1 MLYVF
6 LVDTGKMMTFDMNHA
21 VESVKNLKEVIAQ
34 RCHVPP
40 DKQVLLISG
49 GESLQL
55 SASVGKYS
63 AGTDTNPIFLFNKA
77 SIESDALSRS
87 GDQSVLSDD
96 DMQDGVEEVL
106 NLPPSYNTVVTRT
119 QLAQEFYER
128 ARRETKACE
137 MLVHDQHL
145 QQQGWAAVVANL
157 EDTTVAFRNSAA
169 TFEQSFVEF
178 LRNKPQHTALLESF
192 ERDLELLSK
201 IPVLPALL
209 SSKPMQETSSFML
222 LDWIHSQDSQT
233 TLDKVAAQCVQSLK
247 QLNDATLE
255 KVKADVE
262 STLASVDNPTMKE
275 IKGLEERLYGLED
288 LMHKAQRLV
297 QDQQELAQAFA
308 QNQAR
313 ASHLKD
319 PSIFPDLCSSHIKQL
334 KMILANHQQ
343 LRDIRRRCTAAK
355 NELSENLNSRLRWII
370 YVEKAIH
377 EVNLRMVFY
386 SETAKRLCRHLEVFR
401 QVHLA
406 PHVYLH
412 AVAEVVRRRNFSLH
426 FLEWAGSLSSH
437 CQKLHQNEVETRNAF
452 NSQFSKHFLRALF
465 PGMQDLPP
473 PFATRNPKPFDDHL
487 PPLASE
493 DLELLRNT
501 LPNLPELSDLLV
513 SVALPAFPEV
523 PLRSSCVS
531 VDAPSGL
538 AGEASSEMRSCGPSS
553 QCEMRSPENDGLK
566 DSTLQASQTG
576 SREGCRDQSESDDHE
591 RTPKLAESDD
601 EFEEVCETPASA
613 ARAEETPLDRGRQD
627 AVVQSPDSLGHA
639 SQDFMTADFYID
651 ESMPSSYSDSN
662 GLAPASGA
670 PPASLARGPQDAVA
684 AELQRQLEEKIA
696 ALSSTQRDLEQE
708 RARRQ
713 ELRRRLCGLREV
725 AAVVCTSSRSDVAS
739 LRQDLEAARQMLSDH
754 ACQMGSAVD
763 DALQALLARAE
774 RDQAQAVAA
783 EVERVRRE
791 CRSSDE
797 ELRHQLEVERLKL
810 EDAHREVHLYQ
821 QQLQQLSQLVD
832 SLRHD
837 SALALT
843 SLRSTLQQEHESVLA
858 KMVLEHELEQES
870 TLERLRAFQKSH
882 EEEVQDLNECI
893 CERDRQI
900 QMLFVEHQG
909 LENRLNAHYILDKEE
924 LLAQCQQEFAK
935 REQGLRDELA
945 KLHQQEIDRLQRCH
959 EEAIQKA
966 IDEARLKMQ
975 REWEESQ
982 SKGKDTIED
991 IVDTSSSDA
1000 DRHASEL
1007 KSLCRKYEEQIS
1019 FMKANME
1026 AVHCRLLE
1034 KAISRAIQD
1043 KDEEL
1048 SRIQGRCDELT
1059 RLLEQSKG
1067 LGGTAES
1074 LDQEDNNPST
1084 ELVSQMQ
1091 LGVPC
1096 SQADDPN
1103 GASMMESTVRLPQ
1116 QADPFR
1122 DLRNQLMCKEQ
1133 EVSRLQQKMMAM
1145 SDTFG
1150 TQPLSLPTDKV
1161 SVLTC
1166 SAGDVVLLC
1175 FDEGHQNYVLFVLGP
1190 VLHFLHTDC
1199 LETLGLQTA
1208 PGAIRKGWVLAE
1220 VLEKEYCQARKSQN
1234 RYRVPAGTRFYRVKC
1249 KLWDKEAAMRREH
1262 QRRHSLRG
1270 LTTTT
1275 SMLSEESSAPGN
1287 VSAPGEPFSPQDAP
1301 LQFPMP

>member
-34 RCHVPP
+34 RCHVPA

-77 SIESDALSRS
+77 SIESEALSRS
-87 GDQSVLSDD
+87 GDQSLLSDD
-96 DMQDGVEEVL
+96 DMEDGVEEVL

-119 QLAQEFYER
+119 QLAQGFYDR

-137 MLVHDQHL
+137 SLVHDQHL

-157 EDTTVAFRNSAA
+157 EDTTAAFRNSAA

-209 SSKPMQETSSFML
+209 SAKPMEETSTFML

-233 TLDKVAAQCVQSLK
+233 TLDKVAAQCVQTLK
-247 QLNDATLE
+247 QLNDDTLE

-262 STLASVDNPTMKE
+262 STLASVDNATMKE
-275 IKGLEERLYGLED
+275 IKGLEERLFGLED

-308 QNQAR
+308 QNQSR

-334 KMILANHQQ
+334 KMMLANHQQ

-355 NELSENLNSRLRWII
+355 NELSGNLNSRLRWII
-370 YVEKAIH
+370 YVQKAIH
-377 EVNLRMVFY
+377 EVNLRMIYY

-437 CQKLHQNEVETRNAF
+437 CQKLHQDEVETRKAF
-452 NSQFSKHFLRALF
+452 NSQFSKHFLRTLF

-487 PPLASE
+487 PPLAPE

-513 SVALPAFPEV
+513 SVLLPAFPEV
-523 PLRSSCVS
+523 PFRLPCGSA
-531 VDAPSGL
+531 DAHPGS

-553 QCEMRSPENDGLK
+553 QCEMRSPDPDAVK
-566 DSTLQASQTG
+566 ASTLQASQSG
-576 SREGCRDQSESDDHE
+576 SQEGRADCSESDDHE

-601 EFEEVCETPASA
+601 EFEEVCETPSSM
-613 ARAEETPLDRGRQD
+613 ARPEETPLDVTRQD
-627 AVVQSPDSLGHA
+627 AAVLSPDSLGHA

-662 GLAPASGA
+662 GVAATSGTA
-670 PPASLARGPQDAVA
+670 PASLARCPQDILT
-684 AELQRQLEEKIA
+684 AELQRQLEEKTA
-696 ALSSTQRDLEQE
+696 ALSSAQRDLEQE
-708 RARRQ
+708 RAQRQ
-713 ELRRRLCGLREV
+713 ELKRRLCSLREV
-725 AAVVCTSSRSDVAS
+725 AAAVCASSRSDAAS
-739 LRQDLEAARQMLSDH
+739 LRQDLQAACQMLSDH
-754 ACQMGSAVD
+754 ACLMGSAVD

-783 EVERVRRE
+783 EEERVRRE

-843 SLRSTLQQEHESVLA
+843 SLRSSLQQEHESVLA
-858 KMVLEHELEQES
+858 KMVLEHELEQEA

-882 EEEVQDLNECI
+882 EEEIQDLNECI

-900 QMLFVEHQG
+900 QMLFVEQQG
-909 LENRLNAHYILDKEE
+909 LENQLSTNYMLDKEE
-924 LLAQCQQEFAK
+924 LLAQCQRECAI
-935 REQGLRDELA
+935 REQRVRDRLTA
-945 KLHQQEIDRLQRCH
+945 LHQQEFDRLQESH
-959 EEAIQKA
+959 EQAIRKA
-966 IDEARLKMQ
+966 RDDARLELQ
-975 REWEESQ
+975 REWEEAQ
-982 SKGKDTIED
+982 SKEKDSIED
-991 IVDTSSSDA
+991 VIDTASDDA
-1000 DRHASEL
+1000 DRHAGEL
-1007 KSLCRKYEEQIS
+1007 EALRRGYEEQIAC
-1019 FMKANME
+1019 MKANME
-1026 AVHCRLLE
+1026 ATHRRLLE
-1034 KAISRAIQD
+1034 EAISRAVQE
-1043 KDEEL
+1043 KEEEV
-1048 SRIQGRCDELT
+1048 SRLQSRYNE
-1059 RLLEQSKG
+1059 LLEQNKG
-1067 LGGTAES
+1067 LGGTTDS
-1074 LDQEDNNPST
+1074 LEQQDNNPST

-1091 LGVPC
+1091 LSVSC
-1096 SQADDPN
+1096 SLSDDPN
-1103 GASMMESTVRLPQ
+1103 GISMTESMVRLPQ
-1116 QADPFR
+1116 QADPVLE
-1122 DLRNQLMCKEQ
+1122 LRNQLMYKEQ
-1133 EVSRLQQKMMAM
+1133 EVSRLQQKVMAM

-1150 TQPLSLPTDKV
+1150 AQPPSLPTDKV

-1199 LETLGLQTA
+1199 LESLGLQKA

-1220 VLEKEYCQARKSQN
+1220 VLEKEYCQARKSLN

-1270 LTTTT
+1270 LTTGA
-1275 SMLSEESSAPGN
+1275 SMFSEESSTAAGG
-1287 VSAPGEPFSPQDAP
+1287 SASGEPFCPQDAP
-1301 LQFPMP
+1301 PQFPVP

>member
-157 EDTTVAFRNSAA
+157 EDTTAAFRNSAA

-523 PLRSSCVS
+523 PLRSSCGS
-531 VDAPSGL
+531 VDAPP
-538 AGEASSEMRSCGPSS
+538 GEASSEMRSCGPSS

-576 SREGCRDQSESDDHE
+576 SREGCRDHSESDDHE

-627 AVVQSPDSLGHA
+627 VVVQSPDSLGHA

-670 PPASLARGPQDAVA
+670 PPASLARGPHDAVA

-725 AAVVCTSSRSDVAS
+725 AAVVCASSRSDVAS
-739 LRQDLEAARQMLSDH
+739 LRQDLEAARRMLSDH

-783 EVERVRRE
+783 EVERVHRE

-909 LENRLNAHYILDKEE
+909 LENRLNAHYILDKDE

-935 REQGLRDELA
+935 REQELRDELA

-966 IDEARLKMQ
+966 IDDTRLKMQ
-975 REWEESQ
+975 QEWEESQ
-982 SKGKDTIED
+982 SKEKDTIED
-991 IVDTSSSDA
+991 VVDTSSSDA
-1000 DRHASEL
+1000 DRHANEL

-1034 KAISRAIQD
+1034 EAISRAIHD

-1059 RLLEQSKG
+1059 RLLEQNKG

-1275 SMLSEESSAPGN
+1275 SMLSEESSAQGN

>member
-1 MLYVF
+1 MDF
-6 LVDTGKMMTFDMNHA
+6 
-21 VESVKNLKEVIAQ
+21 
-34 RCHVPP
+34 
-40 DKQVLLISG
+40 
-49 GESLQL
+49 
-55 SASVGKYS
+55 
-63 AGTDTNPIFLFNKA
+63 
-77 SIESDALSRS
+77 
-87 GDQSVLSDD
+87 
-96 DMQDGVEEVL
+96 
-106 NLPPSYNTVVTRT
+106 
-119 QLAQEFYER
+119 
-128 ARRETKACE
+128 
-137 MLVHDQHL
+137 
-145 QQQGWAAVVANL
+145 
-157 EDTTVAFRNSAA
+157 TVA
-169 TFEQSFVEF
+169 E
-178 LRNKPQHTALLESF
+178 
-192 ERDLELLSK
+192 
-201 IPVLPALL
+201 
-209 SSKPMQETSSFML
+209 
-222 LDWIHSQDSQT
+222 
-233 TLDKVAAQCVQSLK
+233 
-247 QLNDATLE
+247 
-255 KVKADVE
+255 
-262 STLASVDNPTMKE
+262 
-275 IKGLEERLYGLED
+275 
-288 LMHKAQRLV
+288 
-297 QDQQELAQAFA
+297 AFA

-725 AAVVCTSSRSDVAS
+725 AAVVCASSRSDVAS
-739 LRQDLEAARQMLSDH
+739 LRQDLEAARRMLSDH

-774 RDQAQAVAA
+774 RDQW
-783 EVERVRRE
+783 
-791 CRSSDE
+791 
-797 ELRHQLEVERLKL
+797 
-810 EDAHREVHLYQ
+810 YG
-821 QQLQQLSQLVD
+821 
-832 SLRHD
+832 
-837 SALALT
+837 
-843 SLRSTLQQEHESVLA
+843 ESVLSEFTFSWCINDME
-858 KMVLEHELEQES
+858 KVETSKIEYVRYLGTFFGRTGS
-870 TLERLRAFQKSH
+870 PRSSVRA
-882 EEEVQDLNECI
+882 
-893 CERDRQI
+893 R
-900 QMLFVEHQG
+900 
-909 LENRLNAHYILDKEE
+909 
-924 LLAQCQQEFAK
+924 
-935 REQGLRDELA
+935 
-945 KLHQQEIDRLQRCH
+945 
-959 EEAIQKA
+959 
-966 IDEARLKMQ
+966 
-975 REWEESQ
+975 
-982 SKGKDTIED
+982 
-991 IVDTSSSDA
+991 
-1000 DRHASEL
+1000 
-1007 KSLCRKYEEQIS
+1007 
-1019 FMKANME
+1019 
-1026 AVHCRLLE
+1026 
-1034 KAISRAIQD
+1034 
-1043 KDEEL
+1043 
-1048 SRIQGRCDELT
+1048 
-1059 RLLEQSKG
+1059 
-1067 LGGTAES
+1067 
-1074 LDQEDNNPST
+1074 
-1084 ELVSQMQ
+1084 
-1091 LGVPC
+1091 
-1096 SQADDPN
+1096 
-1103 GASMMESTVRLPQ
+1103 
-1116 QADPFR
+1116 
-1122 DLRNQLMCKEQ
+1122 
-1133 EVSRLQQKMMAM
+1133 
-1145 SDTFG
+1145 
-1150 TQPLSLPTDKV
+1150 
-1161 SVLTC
+1161 
-1166 SAGDVVLLC
+1166 
-1175 FDEGHQNYVLFVLGP
+1175 
-1190 VLHFLHTDC
+1190 
-1199 LETLGLQTA
+1199 
-1208 PGAIRKGWVLAE
+1208 
-1220 VLEKEYCQARKSQN
+1220 
-1234 RYRVPAGTRFYRVKC
+1234 
-1249 KLWDKEAAMRREH
+1249 
-1262 QRRHSLRG
+1262 
-1270 LTTTT
+1270 
-1275 SMLSEESSAPGN
+1275 
-1287 VSAPGEPFSPQDAP
+1287 FSPQLRRSLRRDAKGGYASVCSP
-1301 LQFPMP
+1301 T

>member
-21 VESVKNLKEVIAQ
+21 VERQNLKEVIAQ

-77 SIESDALSRS
+77 SIESEPLSRS
-87 GDQSVLSDD
+87 GDQPLLSGNCGSICPLAFCPDD

-119 QLAQEFYER
+119 QLAQGFYDR

-157 EDTTVAFRNSAA
+157 EDTTAAFRNSAA

-209 SSKPMQETSSFML
+209 SAKPTQEASTFML

-233 TLDKVAAQCVQSLK
+233 TLDKVAAQCVQTLK
-247 QLNDATLE
+247 QASFSSGLNDATLE

-275 IKGLEERLYGLED
+275 IKGLEERLFGLED

-297 QDQQELAQAFA
+297 QEQQELAQAFA
-308 QNQAR
+308 QNQSR

-334 KMILANHQQ
+334 KMMLANHQQ

-355 NELSENLNSRLRWII
+355 NELSGNLNSRLRWII

-377 EVNLRMVFY
+377 EVNLRMIFY

-437 CQKLHQNEVETRNAF
+437 CQQLHQDEVETRKAF
-452 NSQFSKHFLRALF
+452 NSQFSKHFLRTLF

-473 PFATRNPKPFDDHL
+473 PFAVSEPDGHGGLLIGIPRERAPDEFSTTLALVATLLQIFVEPVTDVKVVTEHGAPGSRQCAAATAQHHVITLRHKRQVSQVHGDHW
-487 PPLASE
+487 
-493 DLELLRNT
+493 
-501 LPNLPELSDLLV
+501 
-513 SVALPAFPEV
+513 
-523 PLRSSCVS
+523 
-531 VDAPSGL
+531 
-538 AGEASSEMRSCGPSS
+538 RSCFRLLP
-553 QCEMRSPENDGLK
+553 QDG
-566 DSTLQASQTG
+566 
-576 SREGCRDQSESDDHE
+576 RRDCSEADDHE

-601 EFEEVCETPASA
+601 EFEEVCETPATA
-613 ARAEETPLDRGRQD
+613 ARPEEAALDATRQD
-627 AVVQSPDSLGHA
+627 VMVQSPDSLGHA

-662 GLAPASGA
+662 GVAPASGA
-670 PPASLARGPQDAVA
+670 APTSLARSPQDAVT
-684 AELQRQLEEKIA
+684 AELQRQLEEKTA

-708 RARRQ
+708 RAQRQ
-713 ELRRRLCGLREV
+713 ELKRRLSGLREV
-725 AAVVCTSSRSDVAS
+725 AAVVCASSRSDAAS
-739 LRQDLEAARQMLSDH
+739 LRQDLEAARQVLSDH

-763 DALQALLARAE
+763 DALQALLTRAE

-783 EVERVRRE
+783 EEERVRRE
-791 CRSSDE
+791 CRNSDE

-810 EDAHREVHLYQ
+810 EDAHREVLLYQ

-837 SALALT
+837 STLALA

-909 LENRLNAHYILDKEE
+909 LENQLNAHYILDKEE
-924 LLAQCQQEFAK
+924 LLSQCQQEFAK
-935 REQGLRDELA
+935 REQSLRDELA
-945 KLHQQEIDRLQRCH
+945 ALHQQEIDRLQRCH

-966 IDEARLKMQ
+966 RDDARLEMQ
-975 REWEESQ
+975 REWEAAQ
-982 SKGKDTIED
+982 SKASLEKDSIAD
-991 IVDTSSSDA
+991 VVDTSSSDT
-1000 DRHASEL
+1000 DQHTREL
-1007 KSLCRKYEEQIS
+1007 ETLRRGYEEQIAC
-1019 FMKANME
+1019 MKASME
-1026 AVHCRLLE
+1026 AAHCRLLE
-1034 KAISRAIQD
+1034 EAVSRAVGK

-1048 SRIQGRCDELT
+1048 SNLQNHCDELM
-1059 RLLEQSKG
+1059 RLLEQNK
-1067 LGGTAES
+1067 
-1074 LDQEDNNPST
+1074 
-1084 ELVSQMQ
+1084 
-1091 LGVPC
+1091 
-1096 SQADDPN
+1096 
-1103 GASMMESTVRLPQ
+1103 
-1116 QADPFR
+1116 
-1122 DLRNQLMCKEQ
+1122 
-1133 EVSRLQQKMMAM
+1133 
-1145 SDTFG
+1145 
-1150 TQPLSLPTDKV
+1150 
-1161 SVLTC
+1161 
-1166 SAGDVVLLC
+1166 
-1175 FDEGHQNYVLFVLGP
+1175 
-1190 VLHFLHTDC
+1190 
-1199 LETLGLQTA
+1199 
-1208 PGAIRKGWVLAE
+1208 
-1220 VLEKEYCQARKSQN
+1220 
-1234 RYRVPAGTRFYRVKC
+1234 
-1249 KLWDKEAAMRREH
+1249 
-1262 QRRHSLRG
+1262 
-1270 LTTTT
+1270 
-1275 SMLSEESSAPGN
+1275 GN
-1287 VSAPGEPFSPQDAP
+1287 VCI
-1301 LQFPMP
+1301 L